1 MVSSQPQLIR
11 RQNHLLIKFGK
22 FHILNSIFTTTSTAR
37 YNYGRNSRYLSAT
50 GVFGGVVHST
60 TSPDPG
66 SSGGLNE
73 IREAN
78 SLSLNLEALAIPEI

>member
-1 MVSSQPQLIR
+1 M
-11 RQNHLLIKFGK
+11 
-22 FHILNSIFTTTSTAR
+22 FTTTSTAR
-37 YNYGRNSRYLSAT
+37 CNYSRNSRYLSVT
-50 GVFGGVVHST
+50 GVFGGLVHST

-78 SLSLNLEALAIPEI
+78 SLSLNLEALVTRTSLALHPLYPPTGRGPTSYGRD